1 VLDARL
7 EPGERLARL
16 TNRAIGAA
24 FCVLLVSSGA
34 MVVVQGGL
42 LAWTV
47 LLAALALGGALAAAW
62 WTRERLTRRRA
73 AAEASYLRLLREL
86 SRSASPDAVVIAIVD
101 ELRETS
107 GADHVVVTRVRPG
120 DRLLEAVLFS
130 ATGDAPPGTTYLP
143 ATTLAGGR
151 PAQIAERI
159 VAQLRDAYGL
169 RNALAVPLVAPA
181 YGGRPAQVV
190 GSLTLSRR
198 KPGPWPIATRELLG
212 SAAIEVATALVR
224 VYAFQAAETMASLDG
239 LTGLP
244 NRRHFDDLG
253 RALARGRRGG
263 DRLGLLMIDIDHFK
277 RLNDRYGHQ
286 TGDAVLQAVARAI
299 AASVRAEDTP
309 ARYGGEEFAV
319 VLRRPTPVQAVDVA
333 QRIRSAVAAL
343 PLSQLAVDGPVTVSI
358 GVALGIAPAEPLASL
373 VERADR
379 ALFQAKRRG
388 RDRVVVDGQEAPAR
402 HVTSQG
408 QQLEQLSLVDRDL
421 VTPRT
426 PTAASRLN
434 R

>member
-1 VLDARL
+1 MLDARL
-7 EPGERLARL
+7 EPGERLARM
-16 TNRAIGAA
+16 TNRAIGGA
-24 FCVLLVSSGA
+24 FGVLLA
-34 MVVVQGGL
+34 MSTGLVALQGGL
-42 LAWTV
+42 LTWAV
-47 LLAALALGGALAAAW
+47 LLAVLALGAALTVAW
-62 WTRERLTRRRA
+62 WARDRTTRRRA

-86 SRSASPDAVVIAIVD
+86 SRSASPDAVVTAIVD
-101 ELRETS
+101 ELRQTT

-120 DRLLEAVLFS
+120 DRLLEAVLFAS
-130 ATGDAPPGTTYLP
+130 AGDAPPGTTYLP
-143 ATTLAGGR
+143 ATILAGGR
-151 PAQIAERI
+151 PAEIAERI

-198 KPGPWPIATRELLG
+198 RAGPWPVATRELLR

-224 VYAFQAAETMASLDG
+224 VYAFQAAEIRASLDG

-277 RLNDRYGHQ
+277 RLNDRFGHQ

-319 VLRRPTPVQAVDVA
+319 VLRHPTPTQAVEVA
-333 QRIRSAVAAL
+333 HRIRANVAGL
-343 PLSQLAVDGPVTVSI
+343 PLGRLAVDAPVTVSI
-358 GVALGIAPAEPLASL
+358 GVALGVEPAEPLASL

-388 RDRVVVDGQEAPAR
+388 RDRVVVEGQEARAHPR
-402 HVTSQG
+402 PPQV
-408 QQLEQLSLVDRDL
+408 QQLTLSGRHFPVPPAPN
-421 VTPRT
+421 T
-426 PTAASRLN
+426 ASRASS
-434 R
+434 